1 MDILWL
7 SCSTGAIAKDDTTV
21 RGTEEVHYP
30 AHVESVRVLRPELE
44 PVSLE
49 GHLEKK
55 SADFEWFFE
64 WCVDVLV
71 TCWILPEIDC
81 YFLLSQW
88 LICQKWRFFGGDSVF

>member
-49 GHLEKK
+49 GHLEKNLLIL
-55 SADFEWFFE
+55 SDFLN
-64 WCVDVLV
+64 DVSM
-71 TCWILPEIDC
+71 
-81 YFLLSQW
+81 FLW
-88 LICQKWRFFGGDSVF
+88 HVEFCRK